1 MQKGRIWTIMIFRFN
16 LNPQKISL
24 SIKLGLILS
33 IFTVTGA
40 KAQSIPL
47 KLDSLFTDLVKNN
60 EFNGNVLAAADSRII
75 YQHSFGYADAERQ
88 LLNSEHTTFNLASV
102 SKIFTAV
109 AILQLK
115 QKGKLGLDDPYVKY
129 FPDFPWP
136 AITLRQLLSHT
147 SGLPD
152 NQIFE
157 KPYQQ
162 DPGKI
167 YTLNDLIPAF
177 RNDKRGLLFKP
188 GEKYS
193 YSNTG
198 FGLLALLV
206 EKRSGMK
213 FQDYL
218 KKYIFQPAGM
228 AHTYIET
235 PLIPV
240 ADPDRAIRY
249 EFISYAPAHL
259 KRVDSIKKDHISAVI
274 LGAIVGP
281 DCVVSTTED
290 LLKFDRAL
298 YSDKLLKSEILEEAF
313 RPALLNNG
321 EKVVMGWANTVSY
334 YGLGWMILCDST
346 FGKVVWHSGGD
357 PGEVTVFLRNI
368 TRKQTVIVLDNITHR
383 GLHPQGINAFYI
395 LNGGPVSTFKKSLAQ
410 AYARQLQEKGADAAA
425 VLFNDLK
432 TDTVHYYSMNEREL
446 NGMSYDMLDDGYT
459 TEALEALKLNTLLFP
474 DSWNAYDSYAEAL
487 ARAGKKE
494 EAIAMYK
501 RSISINPGNQGGK
514 NALKQLEAK

>member
-1 MQKGRIWTIMIFRFN
+1 MKINIF
-16 LNPQKISL
+16 KKSA
-24 SIKLGLILS
+24 S
-33 IFTVTGA
+33 VTGLVLVLFFLA
-40 KAQSIPL
+40 TAGVKAQEIPIR
-47 KLDSLFTDLVKNN
+47 LDSLFTDLVKNN
-60 EFNGNVLAAADSRII
+60 EFNGNVLVSANGKIM
-75 YQHSFGYADAERQ
+75 YQHSFGFADAEHQ
-88 LLNSEHTTFNLASV
+88 LLNSEQTAFNLASV
-102 SKIFTAV
+102 SKVFTAV

-115 QKGKLGLDDPYVKY
+115 QKGKLSIDDPYVKY

-157 KPYQQ
+157 KPYQEN
-162 DPGKI
+162 PNTI

-177 RNDKRGLLFKP
+177 KNDKRGLLFKP

-206 EKRSGMK
+206 EKRSGMN

-218 KKYIFQPAGM
+218 KKYIFRPAGM

-240 ADPDRAIRY
+240 ADPDRAVRY
-249 EFISYAPAHL
+249 EFISYAPARL
-259 KRVDSIKKDHISAVI
+259 KRVDSVKKDHISAVI
-274 LGAIVGP
+274 LGAILGP
-281 DCVVSTTED
+281 DCVVSTAGD
-290 LLKFDRAL
+290 LFKFDQAL
-298 YSDKLLKSEILEEAF
+298 YSGKLLKPEILEEAF
-313 RPALLNNG
+313 RPASLNNG

-346 FGKVVWHSGGD
+346 YGKVVWHSGGD

-368 TRKQTVIVLDNITHR
+368 TRKQTIIVLDNVTHR
-383 GLHPQGINAFYI
+383 GLHPEGVNAFYI
-395 LNGGPVSTFKKSLAQ
+395 LNGGPILTFKKSLAL
-410 AYARQLQEKGADAAA
+410 AYAKQLQEKGTDAAA
-425 VLFNDLK
+425 VLFNELK
-432 TDTVHYYSMNEREL
+432 TDTAHYYPMNEKEL
-446 NGMSYDMLDDGYT
+446 NGMCYDMLDDGYT
-459 TEALEALKLNTLLFP
+459 AEALEALKINTFLFP
-474 DSWNAYDSYAEAL
+474 DSWNAYDSYAEVL
-487 ARAGKKE
+487 AKIGKKE

-501 RSISINPGNQGGK
+501 KSIAINPGNQGGK
-514 NALKQLEAK
+514 NALKRLETK